1 MRTFGKD
8 RYDRTLADVVL
19 PDGDNLKQ
27 QLVKVGMCWWYCKYA
42 PRNAVLEELETDA
55 GEKRMGLWAEA
66 QPIPP
71 WEWRKAKRPPTPY
84 VIRLTSSDSLFNVAC
99 FRISSWWCCHRCLS
113 SWMS

>member
-8 RYDRTLADVVL
+8 RYDLTLADVVL

-71 WEWRKAKRPPTPY
+71 WEWRKAKRPPHALRDPVD
-84 VIRLTSSDSLFNVAC
+84 VIRL
-99 FRISSWWCCHRCLS
+99 IS
-113 SWMS
+113 